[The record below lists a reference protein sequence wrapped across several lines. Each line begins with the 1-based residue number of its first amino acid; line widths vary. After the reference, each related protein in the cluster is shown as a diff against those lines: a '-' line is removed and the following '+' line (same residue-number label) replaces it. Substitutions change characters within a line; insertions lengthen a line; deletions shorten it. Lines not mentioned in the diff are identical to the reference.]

1 MTLEEKAE
9 ANAKASKAKVKR
21 RGQMTPEEK
30 AEANAKA
37 SKAKAKRRGQMT
49 PEERDKARADDT
61 TLVILQNYTP
71 H

>member
-9 ANAKASKAKVKR
+9 ANAKASKAKV
-21 RGQMTPEEK
+21 
-30 AEANAKA
+30 
-37 SKAKAKRRGQMT
+37 KRRGQMT